1 MVKAETLVVGN
12 KVKKVGG
19 EKTAAKKENK
29 YEKLINKKR
38 KLNDTENKENSSEPS
53 SII

>member
-12 KVKKVGG
+12 KVKKDGG
-19 EKTAAKKENK
+19 EKQAAKKENK

-53 SII
+53 SIV